1 MTNFRGIVRI
11 YRFRME
17 ELEVCA
23 LVGWVTRSQVMIVR
37 SHGHS
42 SNLFR
47 RPAAVISQLRSWK
60 GTVNKI
66 KSRIRLYSARFPDRS
81 PCLFAKAA
89 GTARRWRDR
98 YIFRDETSSHHPFSI
113 YYNIPRRFTKFI
125 STFLAVGRLNCLVNK
140 IKTQRDTS

>member
-66 KSRIRLYSARFPDRS
+66 KSRYDRIRQDFPTDRRVYSRKPREQLVDDEAAIFFGMRPRATTHSRFITIFPGVLPNLFLRS
-81 PCLFAKAA
+81 SPLE
-89 GTARRWRDR
+89 G
-98 YIFRDETSSHHPFSI
+98 
-113 YYNIPRRFTKFI
+113 
-125 STFLAVGRLNCLVNK
+125 
-140 IKTQRDTS
+140 